1 MELLIVVAVIGAAAF
16 WYYRA
21 YREARTWKEVHAAWG
36 LEHQH
41 RAIDIYNELTR
52 QGILARLRTSGTL
65 EGMMRPITRPHASI
79 RVRREDF
86 ASASRI
92 VLSLTRAS

>member
-1 MELLIVVAVIGAAAF
+1 MELLIVAAVIGAALF

-21 YREARTWKEVHAAWG
+21 YCEARTWKEVHAAWG
-36 LEHQH
+36 TEHQR

-52 QGILARLRTSGTL
+52 QGILARLRTSGSF

-86 ASASRI
+86 ASAARI
-92 VLSLTRAS
+92 VLSLTQPS